1 MEANIIQIGNS
12 KGVILP
18 SDWLKRLGLS
28 LKSAVSISLENS
40 QIVIKPQSRQ
50 GWAEAAQ
57 RAHEAGDDALLVPD
71 VFEDEPLE
79 DWTW

>member
-1 MEANIIQIGNS
+1 MIDVMKTS
-12 KGVILP
+12 KVQM
-18 SDWLKRLGLS
+18 DD
-28 LKSAVSISLENS
+28 N
-40 QIVIKPQSRQ
+40 QIVIKGQLRQ